1 MEESH
6 YRFDDAMRARIS
18 ANLGGFQR
26 APASADGLK
35 HAAVA
40 ITLVCDDQGEGAYVL
55 TRRTPRLNS
64 HAGQFALPGGRIDE
78 GETPIQGALRELR
91 EEVNLHLGED
101 SVMGVLDDYQTQSGY
116 LITPIVV
123 WGGIDARMEA
133 NPHEVARIHRITFR
147 ELNRPGSPEFV
158 DIPESERPV
167 IRLLMGDDDALHAPS
182 AAMVYQF
189 REVGLHGRQT
199 RVAHLGEPVWAWR

>member
-1 MEESH
+1 MEDTH
-6 YRFDDAMRARIS
+6 YRYDEAMRARIA
-18 ANLGGFQR
+18 ANLDGFTR
-26 APASADGLK
+26 ARASTEGLK

-78 GETPIQGALRELR
+78 GETPIEGALRELR
-91 EEVNLHLGED
+91 EEVNLRLGQEA
-101 SVMGVLDDYQTQSGY
+101 VMGVLDDYQTQSGY

-133 NPHEVARIHRITFR
+133 NPQEVARIHRITFR

-167 IRLLMGDDDALHAPS
+167 MRLLMGDDDALHAPS